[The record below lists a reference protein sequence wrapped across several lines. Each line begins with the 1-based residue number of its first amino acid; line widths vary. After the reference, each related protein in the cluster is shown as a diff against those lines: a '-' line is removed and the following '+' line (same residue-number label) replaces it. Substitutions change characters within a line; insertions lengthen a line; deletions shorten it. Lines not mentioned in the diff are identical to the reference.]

1 VIRAVHS
8 TDASSAEGLTAPTLC
23 GLARKLVAEGFS
35 RTETVQAFTPSG
47 TPTLRG
53 NLGWLADHYASDAES
68 NNGTRFLKWRP
79 LPGGRRQDG
88 AEQPDL
94 RNSTCQPAKPLAAL
108 TTEALK

>member
-1 VIRAVHS
+1 MIRAVHS

-23 GLARKLVAEGFS
+23 GLARKLLAEGFDRS
-35 RTETVQAFTPSG
+35 ETVQAFTPTG

-53 NLGWLADHYASDAES
+53 NLGWLADHCASDADS
-68 NNGTRFLKWRP
+68 VGTPRFMKWHEPPR
-79 LPGGRRQDG
+79 GKRQDG

-108 TTEALK
+108 TTEA